1 MQCSSQVFECR
12 AFSTAAAKS
21 QSQKL
26 TLLPPI
32 PQTLFLLQSRSAP
45 KSVSVYGSPILL
57 VMGAPR
63 SFAACPPQPPREVT
77 LRQQQPVI
85 SGVLDQ
91 ASACFHQPLLQA
103 RERPVLDSLR
113 QHQPPPQVPQV
124 VGQHAQPESYLIGPE
139 MMAAQPRHLHRLLAF
154 FDPLLRRASLVV
166 ETDHSP
172 AVRPQV
178 GHDESDS
185 GEQLP
190 KVELHLRHH
199 PTRRLPT
206 RRLVEKALVPDHGFM
221 TGPSYRPRQ
230 QLVDVPLQIAVGRDA
245 DGVLRAPL
253 LQRFVDLRLG
263 EGRVGPKHH
272 LFAQLLL
279 PLNLGKQQLFPA
291 VGAVHFAGPQLRSK
305 TVALAA
311 EQQQWVIAS
320 GLEVDS
326 KWPL

>member
-1 MQCSSQVFECR
+1 MLQPGFWVQSLSDSCGKISKPKTDASPTHSSNTFP
-12 AFSTAAAKS
+12 S
-21 QSQKL
+21 
-26 TLLPPI
+26 P
-32 PQTLFLLQSRSAP
+32 
-45 KSVSVYGSPILL
+45 VSLSNEICFGLRLAYLL
-57 VMGAPR
+57 VRERRNP
-63 SFAACPPQPPREVT
+63 SQHTPKQPPREVT

-91 ASACFHQPLLQA
+91 SSTRFHQPLLQA
-103 RERPVLDSLR
+103 RQRPVLDSLR
-113 QHQPPPQVPQV
+113 QHQPPPQVHKV

-172 AVRPQV
+172 TVHPQI

-199 PTRRLPT
+199 PPRRLPT
-206 RRLVEKALVPDHGFM
+206 RRLIEKALVPDHGFM

-245 DGVLRAPL
+245 DGVLR
-253 LQRFVDLRLG
+253 
-263 EGRVGPKHH
+263 
-272 LFAQLLL
+272 
-279 PLNLGKQQLFPA
+279 
-291 VGAVHFAGPQLRSK
+291 
-305 TVALAA
+305 
-311 EQQQWVIAS
+311 
-320 GLEVDS
+320 
-326 KWPL
+326 